1 MNGNWKRNVWAVAL
15 LVVVAGGL
23 LLANRSQ
30 QVLSQEGRVSA
41 SFPRYSVI
49 DTEGTNLIV
58 TDNQDNVLYFYTVDK
73 EEKPGAAL
81 KLRASLDLKDVGKP
95 VLTPKMSQR

>member
-1 MNGNWKRNVWAVAL
+1 MNGNWNGKAFVVAL
-15 LVVVAGGL
+15 VVAIVGGL
-23 LLANRSQ
+23 LLAHRSQ

-58 TDNQDNVLYFYTVDK
+58 TDNQESVLYFYTVDK
-73 EEKPGAAL
+73 EEKPGAEL
-81 KLRASLDLKDVGKP
+81 KLRGSLDLKNVGKP
-95 VLTPKMSQR
+95 VLTPKMSRR